1 MSGEGEIG
9 REMVNFAVQRKN
21 MVEGQVRPSDVVD
34 RRILRA
40 MLEIPREKF
49 VPEDVRSLAY
59 MDREVRMSPR
69 VNGAR
74 CLMAPRVHARLI
86 QALELEHDAIVLE
99 VGCGTGYGSAVM
111 AKIVQTV
118 VGLESDPVLA
128 ATATETLS
136 ALGIDNAVVVVG
148 SLKEGWPSEG
158 PYDAILLSGAVP
170 EVPETLFNQLK
181 DGGRLVAVIADG
193 GVGRAT
199 VWQRSG
205 SNVSPR
211 TLFDAAAPVLP
222 GFERAP
228 EFVF

>member
-1 MSGEGEIG
+1 
-9 REMVNFAVQRKN
+9 MVNFAVQRKN
-21 MVEGQVRPSDVVD
+21 MVESQVRPSDVVD

-40 MLEIPREKF
+40 MLEIPREMF

-59 MDREVRMSPR
+59 IDREVRMSQQS
-69 VNGAR
+69 NGAR
-74 CLMAPRVHARLI
+74 YLMAPRVHARLI
-86 QALELEHDAIVLE
+86 QALELENDDIVLE

-111 AKIVQTV
+111 AKLAQTV
-118 VGLESDPVLA
+118 FGLESDPALA

-148 SLKEGWPSEG
+148 SLTAGWPSEG

-170 EVPETLFNQLK
+170 EVPATLFDQLK

-193 GVGRAT
+193 TVGRAT
-199 VWQRSG
+199 IWQRSG
-205 SNVSPR
+205 QNVSPR
-211 TLFDAAAPVLP
+211 TLFDAAAATLP